1 MIGWIVA
8 ALLAWRAELLRR
20 RLEAVGDAEHELRGA
35 LTAFGFVPELASE
48 MERARAALAELTA
61 ARHGGVRPTAS
72 EPVVLERV
80 ARSAAAA
87 WEPAAR
93 ALGRR
98 IEMQWDAGAVRMPL
112 DRGRFAQ
119 ALGNLL
125 ANAVEHGSGPI
136 ALRATR
142 TQGRVRL
149 EVANG
154 VDRGRGLGIATRA
167 VEECG
172 GTLALAAI
180 DLPLAS

>member
-1 MIGWIVA
+1 MIGWIAA
-8 ALLAWRAELLRR
+8 ALVAWRAELLRA
-20 RLEAVGDAEHELRGA
+20 RLDAVGDAEHELRGA

-48 MERARAALAELTA
+48 MERARAALEDLAA
-61 ARHGGVRPTAS
+61 ARHGRSRPRAA
-72 EPVVLERV
+72 EPLALERI

-98 IEMQWDAGAVRMPL
+98 IEIHWDAGPIRVPG

-119 ALGNLL
+119 ALGNLF

-142 TQGRVRL
+142 AEGRVRVEL
-149 EVANG
+149 ANG
-154 VDRGRGLGIATRA
+154 VDRGRGLRIASRA

-172 GTLALAAI
+172 GTLALASI